1 MPGGYTVTAVAK
13 AQIGKHVHKIAVD
26 RPDDSICGIIIIV
39 VVVVVATSSA
49 TGGALWRDFLRVHGE
64 LISPLIQQQL
74 L

>member
-26 RPDDSICGIIIIV
+26 RADDSICGIIIIIV

-64 LISPLIQQQL
+64 LISPLQQQL